1 MKKIVGIAVA
11 LASVVGLAACGSN
24 ADTVSDNISKEA
36 EKFRVQRRIVAI
48 NGITDK
54 PLFSV
59 EGKCSIEG
67 TSLGDLKAFT
77 VTCKIADGN
86 KSSSYIK
93 DTITVPDNVATIT
106 TQVGGVS
113 VSEYRTKI
121 IFRPTSIVP
130 DFDLMTGS

>member
-1 MKKIVGIAVA
+1 MKRIILAAAA
-11 LASVVGLAACGSN
+11 LAAAIPLAACGSN
-24 ADTVSDNISKEA
+24 ADTVSDNISKQA
-36 EKFRVQRRIVAI
+36 EKFQVQRRIVAI

-54 PLFSV
+54 PLFSI

-67 TSLGDLKAFT
+67 DDLGGLKAFT
-77 VTCKIADGN
+77 VTCKTGP
-86 KSSSYIK
+86 KSYVK

-121 IFRPTSIVP
+121 VFRPTSIVP
-130 DFDLMTGS
+130 DVDLMTP